1 MAFVLPPG
9 KFVRK
14 LKQHETEANIKLA
27 ESIMKVLPTKLEL
40 PMIDKVRKTRKISR
54 QCQDHS
60 ASINTLSVK
69 PE

>member
-14 LKQHETEANIKLA
+14 LKQLETEANIKLA

-54 QCQDHS
+54 QSEDHC